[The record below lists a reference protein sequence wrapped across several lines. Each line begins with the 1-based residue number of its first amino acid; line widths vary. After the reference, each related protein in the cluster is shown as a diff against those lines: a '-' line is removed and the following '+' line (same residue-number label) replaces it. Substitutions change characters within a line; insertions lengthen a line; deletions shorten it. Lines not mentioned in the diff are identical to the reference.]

1 VYALCGAGSL
11 RATARGLN
19 KQIKNGG
26 DEETQLK
33 TAVWVENIQ
42 NTAGIIDA
50 SCEKKKPIYG
60 RGTRTQ
66 CRFLALCPVSQQL
79 SLLLPSLD
87 SES

>member
-1 VYALCGAGSL
+1 MFPSSSPSRSKVYALCGAGSL

-42 NTAGIIDA
+42 NTAGKIDVHV
-50 SCEKKKPIYG
+50 KKRNPFMG
-60 RGTRTQ
+60 VEH
-66 CRFLALCPVSQQL
+66 A
-79 SLLLPSLD
+79 PSVD
-87 SES
+87 S